1 LSIGKD
7 VDMALRFKTTLFGAA
22 LLAAACGGST
32 VQPVAPVIPE
42 ATSTPQPQSTPPAI
56 IAPTATP
63 TAPPTSASPTPT
75 SEPCTQGLCE
85 EPTTSTTPPVRLT
98 VRLFTVENGT
108 GKFWPNWDPN
118 EPIPPDFFARV
129 DVTAKDAFGYETNG
143 TEEPEFHFS
152 DPALVKEASN
162 HSHQRR
168 LKVLEKG
175 GMLDV
180 WVTQQGVT
188 SNVITLRLVY

>member
-1 LSIGKD
+1 
-7 VDMALRFKTTLFGAA
+7 MALRFKTTLFGAA
-22 LLAAACGGST
+22 LLAAACGGNT

-42 ATSTPQPQSTPPAI
+42 ATATPQPQATPAAIVNPTPTPTPPA
-56 IAPTATP
+56 TT
-63 TAPPTSASPTPT
+63 ASPTP
-75 SEPCTQGLCE
+75 EPCTQGLCE
-85 EPTTSTTPPVRLT
+85 EPVTATTPPVRLT

-108 GKFWPNWDPN
+108 GKFWPNWDIN

-129 DVTAKDAFGYETNG
+129 DVTGKDEHGYETNG
-143 TEEPEFHFS
+143 IEEPVFHFS
-152 DPALVKEASN
+152 DDTLVKEGGD

-188 SNVITLRLVY
+188 SNVITLRLVH